1 MGDNRE
7 GGGANWT
14 PAEAQKSLALPV
26 MYIFLRKAIPI
37 FPGTSRASV
46 SRLVQIR
53 PTVRHDEFLPGLKC
67 GFPTTVN
74 WKQWGT
80 AVVPV
85 LKDPRFETSKPI
97 IRDMI
102 ERNPREYAALIG
114 EALAL
119 SFHEAGYGPLPL

>member
-1 MGDNRE
+1 MGDHRE

-14 PAEAQKSLALPV
+14 PAQAQKLLALPV
-26 MYIFLRKAIPI
+26 MYVFLRMAIPI
-37 FPGTSRASV
+37 FPGTSRAAA

-53 PTVRHDEFLPGLKC
+53 PTVRHDQFLPGLKC
-67 GFPTTVN
+67 GFPTTFNCV
-74 WKQWGT
+74 QWET

-97 IRDMI
+97 IREMI
-102 ERNPREYAALIG
+102 DRNPREYAALIG